1 MWQGL
6 QTWSRW
12 GGDVT
17 VSNHKNL
24 EVLDN
29 RLFPNL
35 AFAGGKYVIVEF
47 NSKLTNM
54 SNYLP
59 SLENSTGKV
68 YIYGDTTLVTMANVC
83 KSLVTAGGVEI
94 NNAGITALDST
105 TGFGNLATSTGTI
118 QIQNNNELLSINS
131 VFPALT
137 AVASTIAINN
147 NDKLH
152 TVGPARFGASSSPM
166 TLANQLYV
174 AQNKVLADVIGFL
187 GLGCTAPD
195 KCRMNWFGND
205 ELERS
210 DVCGVW
216 DSMSVTGTGPK
227 GTPSYGTSNV
237 AANCGTTAAADPT
250 TTTTTTPAASNT
262 IAVGCGGQMAGSFVL
277 PDAQTCQTAAGLL
290 NTLFEASDDN
300 PVECYNDLRK
310 GGGSSSGGKDCNG
323 QGCHLLGSYFFPR
336 PIPYVESEW
345 GKAREQCVRVAERL
359 NSLLFSDSHVL
370 MKCGHDSIF
379 FKSVN
384 TGTLFFVYA
393 TPLSAANGDS
403 DGGAESCASAVL
415 LLNAKLAA
423 RQAITSNTPTSST
436 APSPKIYVTG
446 GSTGSHRT
454 QTLNGVSTAWKKAP
468 DMTTG
473 RTYHAMAVFRGLL
486 FALGGVGPRRSV
498 ESFDGVQWST
508 APSMINARFNAGV
521 AVYKSALYVTGGKAS
536 ADAENGGA
544 TQKPVRWVERFDGT
558 EWVEAPEMTTER
570 YAHVSVAYQGQL
582 YAIGGTRTDS
592 DGSHNPL
599 ATVER
604 FDGDSWSAAPSM
616 ITARGAA
623 AGAVFQGSI
632 YITGGETPSYATSV
646 ERFDGI
652 RWSEASEMSQNRAHH
667 AAVVFDSL
675 LYAIA
680 GDMTN
685 YGTGNAP
692 VYNRDSVETFNG
704 TAWVDAPPL
713 ITAAGNMLAAA
724 VFPQEPDT
732 TTTPAT
738 TTATTITTTTTTT
751 TTSLIC
757 VCADG
762 HVATA
767 DRLGCTSN
775 STTSTTS
782 ETATSTTTTTTSN
795 QTEAPQRS
803 NTGPQC
809 PPMEYR
815 VPRSTSNNGTE
826 CRRGYQCKSTP
837 GTILHVA
844 LVSDGFPDCADGLDE
859 SEEAAA
865 AKDLYV
871 NETLGGIPPELPE
884 LTEEQE
890 DLLEAVVEIATSE
903 LPDIVALVGK
913 SAALLIIVTVIALSL
928 IMATVVAEQMAES
941 SRLDAKSGKA
951 GAAPCWMASSWK
963 AALAKI
969 WHCFWEF
976 KAAPIIVYSFYAMLL
991 SVSEI
996 ATTQQLSPVCLPDP
1010 ATPRW
1015 DTERQCNLDEPSCAY
1030 VEKDLGPSICHRS
1043 LRETGRSRL
1052 LHHMQGL
1059 TEQINSGNGA
1069 EVPKCGCLIP
1079 GEAGLDGLVE
1089 GIVLPCTIVLALG
1102 LVAAVVVAIYASKL
1116 WRFNFGTLEYFLTVA
1131 DCRRVGLYTSL
1142 LIINVAVVLISFFA
1156 IVKQVEFDRRGGNL
1170 TQKQYDDVYVALF
1183 VGYLLQFLAFGNL
1196 WSHRPPSTALKK
1208 FMKKCKLE
1216 AVGSSLITP
1225 TDVATVEL
1233 KWLWYLTADDVLA
1246 NAENGFLFYTFSKLE
1261 RLEAPHGIDDA
1272 KIDYENWVPSEK
1284 DAGQQQSESKIAAWT
1299 KSATSCTVPDVPK
1312 LKKVHHQEQQ
1322 PGNFEQR
1329 YLAQKLGM
1337 SYWTG
1342 GLAVSFVSANGEKPK
1357 STNPTIAPAVK
1368 DGPTASKKNHA
1379 SVSIQETNFTQ
1390 NESGTDSASNAEGYL
1405 SVENSAEE
1413 TFPGFGPE
1421 SSRSAVANET
1431 YGNNTPEGAVYDEA
1445 SNSAAAGQGV
1455 LYDAVSASGQ
1465 AMYSLA
1471 QNDAGQQQQQQQSQ
1485 ALYDEASTGASY
1497 NLSGAVDGNAGVE
1510 L

>member
-1 MWQGL
+1 M
-6 QTWSRW
+6 
-12 GGDVT
+12 
-17 VSNHKNL
+17 
-24 EVLDN
+24 
-29 RLFPNL
+29 
-35 AFAGGKYVIVEF
+35 
-47 NSKLTNM
+47 
-54 SNYLP
+54 
-59 SLENSTGKV
+59 
-68 YIYGDTTLVTMANVC
+68 
-83 KSLVTAGGVEI
+83 
-94 NNAGITALDST
+94 
-105 TGFGNLATSTGTI
+105 
-118 QIQNNNELLSINS
+118 
-131 VFPALT
+131 
-137 AVASTIAINN
+137 
-147 NDKLH
+147 
-152 TVGPARFGASSSPM
+152 
-166 TLANQLYV
+166 
-174 AQNKVLADVIGFL
+174 
-187 GLGCTAPD
+187 
-195 KCRMNWFGND
+195 
-205 ELERS
+205 
-210 DVCGVW
+210 
-216 DSMSVTGTGPK
+216 
-227 GTPSYGTSNV
+227 
-237 AANCGTTAAADPT
+237 
-250 TTTTTTPAASNT
+250 
-262 IAVGCGGQMAGSFVL
+262 
-277 PDAQTCQTAAGLL
+277 
-290 NTLFEASDDN
+290 
-300 PVECYNDLRK
+300 
-310 GGGSSSGGKDCNG
+310 
-323 QGCHLLGSYFFPR
+323 
-336 PIPYVESEW
+336 
-345 GKAREQCVRVAERL
+345 
-359 NSLLFSDSHVL
+359 
-370 MKCGHDSIF
+370 
-379 FKSVN
+379 
-384 TGTLFFVYA
+384 
-393 TPLSAANGDS
+393 
-403 DGGAESCASAVL
+403 
-415 LLNAKLAA
+415 
-423 RQAITSNTPTSST
+423 
-436 APSPKIYVTG
+436 
-446 GSTGSHRT
+446 
-454 QTLNGVSTAWKKAP
+454 
-468 DMTTG
+468 
-473 RTYHAMAVFRGLL
+473 
-486 FALGGVGPRRSV
+486 
-498 ESFDGVQWST
+498 
-508 APSMINARFNAGV
+508 
-521 AVYKSALYVTGGKAS
+521 
-536 ADAENGGA
+536 
-544 TQKPVRWVERFDGT
+544 
-558 EWVEAPEMTTER
+558 
-570 YAHVSVAYQGQL
+570 
-582 YAIGGTRTDS
+582 
-592 DGSHNPL
+592 
-599 ATVER
+599 
-604 FDGDSWSAAPSM
+604 
-616 ITARGAA
+616 
-623 AGAVFQGSI
+623 
-632 YITGGETPSYATSV
+632 
-646 ERFDGI
+646 
-652 RWSEASEMSQNRAHH
+652 
-667 AAVVFDSL
+667 
-675 LYAIA
+675 
-680 GDMTN
+680 
-685 YGTGNAP
+685 
-692 VYNRDSVETFNG
+692 
-704 TAWVDAPPL
+704 
-713 ITAAGNMLAAA
+713 
-724 VFPQEPDT
+724 
-732 TTTPAT
+732 
-738 TTATTITTTTTTT
+738 
-751 TTSLIC
+751 
-757 VCADG
+757 
-762 HVATA
+762 
-767 DRLGCTSN
+767 
-775 STTSTTS
+775 
-782 ETATSTTTTTTSN
+782 
-795 QTEAPQRS
+795 
-803 NTGPQC
+803 
-809 PPMEYR
+809 
-815 VPRSTSNNGTE
+815 
-826 CRRGYQCKSTP
+826 
-837 GTILHVA
+837 A

-1010 ATPRW
+1010 GTPRW

-1131 DCRRVGLYTSL
+1131 DSRRVGLYTSL

-1405 SVENSAEE
+1405 SVENSVEE

-1471 QNDAGQQQQQQQSQ
+1471 QNDVGQQQQQQQSQ